1 MASKKQTKFEDMR
14 TSEKLSSLCSFL
26 RSVVKDYQYHES
38 EQKIHETA
46 SQDLLHQLE
55 FGEYKDRRR
64 TATMLSKVRKQRRVH
79 KDQIDTLQYI
89 YKYLKDH
96 QKLIFEL
103 EAILGET
110 RKAEQKIESDNR
122 FYRARVIKDLPIC
135 KQNEENNN

>member
-1 MASKKQTKFEDMR
+1 MASKKQTKFEDMS

-26 RSVVKDYQYHES
+26 RSVVRDYQYHES

-64 TATMLSKVRKQRRVH
+64 TA
-79 KDQIDTLQYI
+79 LQYI